1 MREHYINQ
9 LRQVQDDLVR
19 MGSRVEHALTNAVR
33 ALERWDTDLA
43 HQVIAGDGEID
54 EARASIDEAVQDL
67 IATQQPV
74 ARDLRILLATIAIS
88 AELERAG
95 DYAKGV
101 AKKVELCLQA
111 PILIEVP
118 QELHRLGTLAQ
129 TMLHTSLDSFVQLD
143 VTLARSLA
151 EQDEQIDA
159 LEDQVIE
166 LLHDKIRE
174 DIRALKSATYLLDV
188 AHVLERTADRA
199 TNIAERVIYIATAS
213 VEELNP

>member
-1 MREHYINQ
+1 MREHYIKQ

-19 MGSRVEHALTNAVR
+19 MGSRVEHALANAVR
-33 ALERWDTDLA
+33 ALDRWDTDLA
-43 HQVIAGDGEID
+43 HQVIAGDKEINA
-54 EARASIDEAVQDL
+54 ARATIDDAVQDL

-74 ARDLRILLATIAIS
+74 ARDLRILLATIAIA

-95 DYAKGV
+95 DYAKGI
-101 AKKVELCLQA
+101 AKKVDLCLKA
-111 PILIEVP
+111 PMIVDVP

-143 VTLARSLA
+143 TTLARSLS
-151 EQDEQIDA
+151 EQDEQVDT
-159 LEDQVIE
+159 LEDYVIT
-166 LLHDKIRE
+166 LLHDMIRN
-174 DIRALKSATYLLDV
+174 DIRALDSVAYLLDV

-213 VEELNP
+213 MEELNP